1 MNGNEANNLIES
13 ERLEAYLLTFT
24 STRRDKNQRVGI
36 IWLFLS
42 LILFISFS
50 RIIYFFFGITRSTIW
65 SFIQNEDYAEKETNT
80 ECRIF

>member
-36 IWLFLS
+36 IVYNLEF
-42 LILFISFS
+42 
-50 RIIYFFFGITRSTIW
+50 YP
-65 SFIQNEDYAEKETNT
+65 K
-80 ECRIF
+80 